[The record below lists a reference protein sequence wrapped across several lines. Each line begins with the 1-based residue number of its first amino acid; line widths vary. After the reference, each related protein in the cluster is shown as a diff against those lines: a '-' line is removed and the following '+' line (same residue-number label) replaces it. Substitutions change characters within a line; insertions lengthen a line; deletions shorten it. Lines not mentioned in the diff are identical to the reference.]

1 MHGLDKNPNCS
12 CVEIIYHKNRIGRSN
27 EKEWNSHEMKKNLC
41 ATIQNKKNVR
51 MQAHY
56 KKPFNLFYDKK
67 RPTRKNKWNPRPQ
80 HACVRRRV
88 DMIQKVLP
96 GGYILLQ
103 FVMLCNQVNSR
114 YVCLFLRNT
123 TRNIQMQIIGIKS
136 GQKGQNDLRES
147 FRSCVVDW
155 IIFGICNFRTKCRW
169 SFLSNLASAFLSTFL
184 SMLES
189 HNAPNF
195 QPGKWN
201 NKEES

>member
-1 MHGLDKNPNCS
+1 
-12 CVEIIYHKNRIGRSN
+12 
-27 EKEWNSHEMKKNLC
+27 MKKNLC

-67 RPTRKNKWNPRPQ
+67 RPTRRNKWNPRPQ

-103 FVMLCNQVNSR
+103 FVMLCNQENST
-114 YVCLFLRNT
+114 YLCPFFKKTQHVISDQKEAKKCLN
-123 TRNIQMQIIGIKS
+123 N
-136 GQKGQNDLRES
+136 LRES
-147 FRSCVVDW
+147 FRFCVVDW

-184 SMLES
+184 LM
-189 HNAPNF
+189 
-195 QPGKWN
+195 
-201 NKEES
+201 